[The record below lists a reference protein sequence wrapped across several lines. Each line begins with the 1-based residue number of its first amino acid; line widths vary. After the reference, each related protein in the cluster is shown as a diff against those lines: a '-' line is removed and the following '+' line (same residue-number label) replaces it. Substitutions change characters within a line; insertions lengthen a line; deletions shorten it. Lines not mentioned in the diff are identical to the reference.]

1 MKNFNDQKLN
11 SGLAALVVVVV
22 VGMVA
27 LTIALSTALLGVRE
41 LELATTT
48 DHGREAKAFADGC
61 LDSALLALRQN
72 SAQGSYEFTNSTGRC
87 IITITDLGGNNR
99 RVVARG
105 VVGENEQSLTALVT
119 LSPLT
124 RSLLVTSYLYAF

>member
-27 LTIALSTALLGVRE
+27 LTVALSTALLGVRE
-41 LELATTT
+41 LEIATTA
-48 DHGREAKAFADGC
+48 DRGHEAKAFTDGC
-61 LDSALLALRQN
+61 LDVALLALRHN
-72 SAQGSYEFTNSTGRC
+72 PAQGSYEFTNSTGRC

-105 VVGENEQSLTALVT
+105 AVGENEQALTT
-119 LSPLT
+119 LITLYPTT

>member
-1 MKNFNDQKLN
+1 MKNFYYQKVN
-11 SGLAALVVVVV
+11 SGFAALVVVVI
-22 VGMVA
+22 VGSVA
-27 LTIALSTALLGVRE
+27 LTIALATALLGVRE

-48 DHGREAKAFADGC
+48 DQGREAKAFADGC

-72 SAQGSYEFTNSTGRC
+72 PAQGSYQFTVGADRC
-87 IITITDLGGNNR
+87 IIAVTNLGGNNR

-105 VVGENEQSLTALVT
+105 VVGENEQSLTVLVT
-119 LSPLT
+119 LSPAN

>member
-1 MKNFNDQKLN
+1 MKNFNNQKFN
-11 SGLAALVVVVV
+11 SGLATLVVVVV

-41 LELATTT
+41 LELATTVDKGHKT
-48 DHGREAKAFADGC
+48 KAFADGC

-72 SAQGSYEFTNSTGRC
+72 GAQGDYEFTNSTGRC
-87 IITITDLGGNNR
+87 IITVTDLGSDNR

-119 LSPLT
+119 LSPAT
-124 RSLLVTSYLYAF
+124 RSLTVTSYLYAF